1 MAIIY
6 SYPLKTTPLGKDLL
20 VLTDSAVKS
29 RNATR
34 SLTIDDL
41 ASYIVGNYPGSPING
56 SGTFNTIPLWTPD
69 GKTLGDSNINQDA
82 NGDIAVGV
90 NLIVVDD
97 LSVQGEIDVD
107 NIITVNGSG
116 DSVFNSTVTF
126 NNNISI
132 YGDAVFEGEA
142 NFQSSVTDQ
151 TSSPGTAGQVLSSTG
166 TNVEWVDAAEGT
178 VLGSGTSP
186 FLPYWLDSKTLGDS
200 PIAWFPTNTP
210 MPKLSIDTN
219 VSITGITTFLDDITV
234 SEALLAPDNTTPGSH
249 TPGTPGQVL
258 TSTGTNVEWVDR
270 STYTTVIGNG
280 DASDFNNQLLS
291 QTDSPLAIKFGPGI
305 STTDVTITSSGVIR
319 FNTVGTYF
327 LNLTA
332 SLGKPNNQGIAV
344 LNSRFYNKTDVEQF
358 GPTQEFAAKFADE
371 TPIERSIIIPVDTAP
386 FELEYQLGVNSNSN
400 YNNGAGLLSANGEPS
415 GWSQTAS
422 ASLLILKLTT

>member
-20 VLTDSAVKS
+20 VLTDSAVES
-29 RNATR
+29 RNATK

-56 SGTFNTIPLWTPD
+56 LGTFNTIPLWTPD

-126 NNNISI
+126 NNNISVN
-132 YGDAVFEGEA
+132 GDAVFEGEA

-151 TSSPGTAGQVLSSTG
+151 ASSPGTAGQVLSSTG
-166 TNVEWVDAAEGT
+166 TNVEWVDAAQGT

-186 FLPYWLDSKTLGDS
+186 YLPYWLDGKTLGDS
-200 PIAWFPTNTP
+200 PIAWGPNNQP
-210 MPKLSIDTN
+210 MPKLVIETN
-219 VSITGITTFLDDITV
+219 VSITGITNFLDDIIV
-234 SEALLAPDNTTPGSH
+234 EEALLAPDNVNPGSN

-258 TSTGTNVEWVDR
+258 TSTGTKVEWVDPTDVVSGAVAKLIPTIVVATPGGS
-270 STYTTVIGNG
+270 STFSTDHNIVELQWVGGNG
-280 DASDFNNQLLS
+280 TYVLNIPSAADI
-291 QTDSPLAIKFGPGI
+291 PYR
-305 STTDVTITSSGVIR
+305 VIR
-319 FNTVGTYF
+319 FAVDSSFPGGNNHRIDITAQPGETIDGSAFFRLNRTYEGGAIWSTGTEWI
-327 LNLTA
+327 L
-332 SLGKPNNQGIAV
+332 I
-344 LNSRFYNKTDVEQF
+344 
-358 GPTQEFAAKFADE
+358 
-371 TPIERSIIIPVDTAP
+371 
-386 FELEYQLGVNSNSN
+386 QLKG
-400 YNNGAGLLSANGEPS
+400 
-415 GWSQTAS
+415 
-422 ASLLILKLTT
+422 